1 MFELINVFA
10 TKQFGSF
17 WLPIFPLLIDCNE
30 LKIAQT
36 AQINQL
42 FQLLSLIFTYGDVTY
57 GLTYML
63 LSENNV
69 SEDSPIPYESL
80 TQSTGPWML

>member
-1 MFELINVFA
+1 MFEPTNVFA

-17 WLPIFPLLIDCNE
+17 WFHISFVVDWNE

-36 AQINQL
+36 AQISQL
-42 FQLLSLIFTYGDVTY
+42 FQLLSPILTYGDFTY

-63 LSENNV
+63 MSKNDV
-69 SEDSPIPYESL
+69 SDDSPIPHVSL
-80 TQSTGPWML
+80 TQSPGPWML